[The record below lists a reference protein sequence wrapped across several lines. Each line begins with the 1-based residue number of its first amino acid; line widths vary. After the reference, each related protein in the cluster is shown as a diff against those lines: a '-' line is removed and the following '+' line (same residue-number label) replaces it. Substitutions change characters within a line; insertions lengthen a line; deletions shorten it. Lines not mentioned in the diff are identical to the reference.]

1 MQLHIMYHTM
11 PLIHDMHHLVMMM
24 NLMLELLLVKR
35 KGEAVFVVMDMDMM
49 DSVEVVVVDWP

>member
-11 PLIHDMHHLVMMM
+11 PLIHDMHHLAMMM

-49 DSVEVVVVDWP
+49 DLLEVR